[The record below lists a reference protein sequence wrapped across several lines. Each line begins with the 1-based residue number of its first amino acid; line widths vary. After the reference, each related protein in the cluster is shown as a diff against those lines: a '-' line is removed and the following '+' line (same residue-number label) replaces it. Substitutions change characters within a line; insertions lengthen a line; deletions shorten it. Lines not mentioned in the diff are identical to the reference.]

1 MRKRWAFVAVVLTAL
16 VVAGCGG
23 SGEKGQ
29 NRDKDKPR
37 AGDSTQAAAPRP

>member
-1 MRKRWAFVAVVLTAL
+1 MRKRWAFLAAVLAVCLA
-16 VVAGCGG
+16 AGCGG

-37 AGDSTQAAAPRP
+37 VGDTTQASARP